1 MTFIFFDFE
10 YIDSAAP
17 RLVEGEEPR
26 ARAET
31 GRETL
36 AWKSVEAI
44 VVEYAEQAV
53 KAGAGALG

>member
-1 MTFIFFDFE
+1 M
-10 YIDSAAP
+10 
-17 RLVEGEEPR
+17 EGQEPG

-53 KAGAGALG
+53 KPGAEALG

>member
-1 MTFIFFDFE
+1 MWI
-10 YIDSAAP
+10 
-17 RLVEGEEPR
+17 
-26 ARAET
+26 
-31 GRETL
+31 GRSLELGQKQVETL